1 MDSDCQKFKGF
12 SYSVMPGGPEMELEV
27 DMTKIVVLSII
38 SLLTL
43 IGNCLVILAIVARNI
58 KITRQ
63 GYFPCADIFY
73 SV

>member
-1 MDSDCQKFKGF
+1 
-12 SYSVMPGGPEMELEV
+12 MPGGPEMELEV

-63 GYFPCADIFY
+63 GYFPCASSAKGNKNIFIY
-73 SV
+73 GV

>member
-1 MDSDCQKFKGF
+1 
-12 SYSVMPGGPEMELEV
+12 MELEV

-63 GYFPCADIFY
+63 GYFPCAFSLSKSKQKYLTEGVFFY